1 MTFCVNE
8 FLKCSSSVSFFLP
21 LRLLRVPFYLP
32 QLSGES
38 SSLDREREE
47 LEEGQRWLMRVQV
60 EPCPMF
66 QTKTDKK
73 TRPTKH
79 GGGLEPW
86 ILPISHVPKET
97 T

>member
-38 SSLDREREE
+38 SSLDGEIERGTQGGSAMANEST
-47 LEEGQRWLMRVQV
+47 GRAMSYVSNQNRQKD
-60 EPCPMF
+60 
-66 QTKTDKK
+66 KTDKAW
-73 TRPTKH
+73 RR
-79 GGGLEPW
+79 
-86 ILPISHVPKET
+86 S
-97 T
+97 